1 MCNFDANGCRIL
13 QRLCEYVILPYKMKI
28 QTHNKIKTQIKFSTF
43 YKNGRNSDMDWE
55 QHIKMDNDKIWKKIH
70 KKGQTE
76 YFYKVSIKLYLYWLV

>member
-43 YKNGRNSDMDWE
+43 YKNGKNSDMDWE
-55 QHIKMDNDKIWKKIH
+55 QHIKMDNDKIWKK
-70 KKGQTE
+70 K
-76 YFYKVSIKLYLYWLV
+76 SIKKAKLNTFTKFL